1 METRWLE
8 DFLALRETGNFT
20 RAAERRYITQPA
32 FSRRIRSLEDWLGVE
47 LIDRSTY
54 PPRVNPLG
62 EQYAQRV
69 ADCLGQL
76 TALRT
81 DIRQEFSRKNN
92 LLIGTQASLSVSFCP
107 ALVADLLP
115 KMNGATVE
123 LLAGNLYECMEEF
136 LAGRSD
142 FLLCYDSPEM
152 NPMLNRGDLE
162 RASLG
167 RDALVRVATPAY
179 QRQSKASQNSLIK
192 VIAYP
197 KQSFFGHLIQ
207 QAVGDTPVSSQLEYP
222 ILTAHADAARAMVLQ
237 DLGVAW
243 LPETLVRDALHRRDL
258 VTVDGLPSVGLEIIM
273 LRTRDNANPSVS
285 PAWSAIL
292 ERAGLQ

>member
-1 METRWLE
+1 MDTRWLE

-69 ADCLGQL
+69 ADCLEQL
-76 TALRT
+76 TALRA
-81 DIRQEFSRKNN
+81 DIRQQFLRKDNVV
-92 LLIGTQASLSVSFCP
+92 IATQASLSVSFCP
-107 ALVADLLP
+107 ALMADLLP
-115 KMNGATVE
+115 NMSGATVE

-167 RDALVRVATPAY
+167 SDALVPVATPAY
-179 QRQSKASQNSLIK
+179 QRQVKASQNSPVKI
-192 VIAYP
+192 IAYP

-207 QAVGDTPVSSQLEYP
+207 QAVADTPARFPLEYP
-222 ILTAHADAARAMVLQ
+222 VLTAHADAARAMVLQ

-243 LPETLVRDALHRRDL
+243 LPETSVRDALSQQDL
-258 VTVDGLPSVGLEIIM
+258 ETVDGLPTIGLEIIM
-273 LRTRDNANPSVS
+273 LRVRDNANPSVS
-285 PAWSAIL
+285 PAWTAIL
-292 ERAGLQ
+292 DRAGSQ